1 LDMSLKDHLRKI
13 RWTLGRKWFGVWG
26 VRDYYTT
33 LEQQAEAG
41 AKVTFSYVLMVLVAA
56 MLATAGLLLNSPAVV
71 IGSMCVAPFL
81 GPSRAVCIG
90 GLFRNRKVFLGGL
103 VTQLFG
109 LLIVGVGLAG
119 ALTALLRAAVPGIE
133 ITPEILLRAMPTTRD
148 VLLSVLIATGAGI
161 AASLSLSA
169 DPRIV
174 ETSWGQIIDAMIG
187 VEIAISLIP
196 PAAVVGIGLAFGRV
210 DIANSAFLLLL
221 VNVLGL
227 DILGSMVT
235 LGLRGVRARY
245 LTLEKAIRWTAESV
259 LTSVPGVTAIG
270 SVIAVTLLNDT
281 VASVHVTV
289 RSRARET
296 VPVPEALA
304 QSIAIKIKKTG
315 CRSEVT
321 VEMIPSQ
328 TYSTL

>member
-1 LDMSLKDHLRKI
+1 MR
-13 RWTLGRKWFGVWG
+13 G
-26 VRDYYTT
+26 
-33 LEQQAEAG
+33 
-41 AKVTFSYVLMVLVAA
+41 
-56 MLATAGLLLNSPAVV
+56 
-71 IGSMCVAPFL
+71 PFL

-109 LLIVGVGLAG
+109 LLIVGVGLAT
-119 ALTALLRAAVPGIE
+119 ALTAVLRATVPGIE
-133 ITPEILLRAMPTTRD
+133 LTTEVMLRAMPTTRD
-148 VLLSVLIATGAGI
+148 VVFSVLIATAAGI
-161 AASLSLSA
+161 AASLTLSA

-196 PAAVVGIGLAFGRV
+196 PASVVGIGLAFGRS
-210 DIANSAFLLLL
+210 DIALNAFWLLM

-227 DILGSMVT
+227 DIFGSMLT
-235 LGLRGVRARY
+235 LGLRGVRVCH
-245 LTLEKAIRWTAESV
+245 LTLEKSIRRTAESV
-259 LTSVPGVTAIG
+259 LTTIPDVTAVG
-270 SVIAVTLLNDT
+270 SVIGVTLLSDT
-281 VASVHVTV
+281 VANVHVIV
-289 RSRARET
+289 RNRARET
-296 VPVPEALA
+296 VTVPDALTQA
-304 QSIAIKIKKTG
+304 IAIKIKEKTH

>member
-1 LDMSLKDHLRKI
+1 M
-13 RWTLGRKWFGVWG
+13 RWTLRREWFGVWG
-26 VRDYYTT
+26 VRDYYTS
-33 LEQQAEAG
+33 LEQQAKAG
-41 AKVTFSYVLMVLVAA
+41 ARVTLGYMLMVLTAA
-56 MLATAGLLLNSPAVV
+56 MLATGGLLLNSPAVV

-109 LLIVGVGLAG
+109 LLIIGVGLA
-119 ALTALLRAAVPGIE
+119 AAITALLRATVPGIE
-133 ITPEILLRAMPTTRD
+133 LTPEVMLRAMPTTRD
-148 VLLSVLIATGAGI
+148 VVLSVLIATGAGI
-161 AASLSLSA
+161 AASLALSA

-174 ETSWGQIIDAMIG
+174 ETSWGQVIDAMIG

-196 PAAVVGIGLAFGRV
+196 PAAAVGIGLAFGRL
-210 DIANSAFLLLL
+210 DIARNAFWLLM

-227 DILGSMVT
+227 DIFGSMLT
-235 LGLRGVRARY
+235 LGLRGVRVRY
-245 LTLEKAIRWTAESV
+245 LTLEKSIRRTAESI
-259 LTSVPGVTAIG
+259 LTAAPDVTAVG
-270 SVIAVTLLNDT
+270 SVIGVTLLSDT
-281 VASVHVTV
+281 AANIHVTV
-289 RSRARET
+289 RNRARET
-296 VPVPEALA
+296 VTVPEALA
-304 QSIAIKIKKTG
+304 QAIAIKIKEKTG